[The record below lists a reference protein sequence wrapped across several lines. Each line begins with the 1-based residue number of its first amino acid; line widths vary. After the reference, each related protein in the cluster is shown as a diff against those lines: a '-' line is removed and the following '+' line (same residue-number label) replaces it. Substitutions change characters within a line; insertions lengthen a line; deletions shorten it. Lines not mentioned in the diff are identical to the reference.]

1 MQEGAR
7 KGKKGEPENG
17 LADSADSASY
27 RYDNA
32 ADLSACCHRGLA

>member
-17 LADSADSASY
+17 LADPADSASY
-27 RYDNA
+27 RYDNTA
-32 ADLSACCHRGLA
+32 